1 MTISV
6 LSKFGKVR
14 NVEANNV
21 YFEVLPN
28 FNVLQFLVV
37 EVQLSWVEEKDEM
50 KVAQLIKFIVELANP
65 SLTLGMCACIY
76 D

>member
-37 EVQLSWVEEKDEM
+37 EV
-50 KVAQLIKFIVELANP
+50 
-65 SLTLGMCACIY
+65 
-76 D
+76 